1 MAKNKNFIHTFR
13 NILVIVSTVLMIAV
27 LVFQWLEISEY
38 GIWPHIQTTVKSW
51 FQPEPAPAA
60 PAAPA
65 SAEPAEPAAPADQP
79 AAN

>member
-1 MAKNKNFIHTFR
+1 MATNKNFIHTLR
-13 NILVIVSTVLMIAV
+13 NILVIVATVLMIAV

-60 PAAPA
+60 PATATQ
-65 SAEPAEPAAPADQP
+65 PAE
-79 AAN
+79 N